1 MLSLKL
7 KGISQNNNH
16 SHNVAFK
23 LLSEIKF
30 RTNINSFLVLCVHP
44 LCLLLFLSVFWKR
57 KKRSFTFKKSFKGI
71 LTLPSSLGYLTYMK
85 YMTQILLRITV
96 EDRQVRYSSHK
107 GYWTQLSAMLAPPNA
122 LEQDIGSAQ

>member
-30 RTNINSFLVLCVHP
+30 RTKIRSFCVVRQLRDP
-44 LCLLLFLSVFWKR
+44 LCLTPVSFNFIVFIWKKVNFVKEFQITEALS
-57 KKRSFTFKKSFKGI
+57 T
-71 LTLPSSLGYLTYMK
+71 T
-85 YMTQILLRITV
+85 
-96 EDRQVRYSSHK
+96 
-107 GYWTQLSAMLAPPNA
+107 
-122 LEQDIGSAQ
+122 